1 MSEMKKASLFA
12 MIAAAII
19 ALSLIASY
27 SPRDESNE
35 IPAWILAERVV
46 FPPSETAVELHE
58 HNFSHIPLL
67 AEALEKADDAQSRG
81 LAHTMELVNCT
92 NSEARELIGFL
103 GGEYSP
109 LRTDYPFKI
118 RLILPVI
125 GDNYKLYQI
134 LITFSW
140 KRPML
145 A

>member
-1 MSEMKKASLFA
+1 MSNMKKASLFA

-46 FPPSETAVELHE
+46 FQPSETTVDLHE
-58 HNFSHIPLL
+58 HNLSQLPLL

-81 LAHTMELVNCT
+81 MAHPMELVNCT

-103 GGEYSP
+103 GGEYSS
-109 LRTDYPFKI
+109 LRTEYPFKI

-125 GDNYKLYQI
+125 GDNCKLYQI
-134 LITFSW
+134 FIMFSW
-140 KRPML
+140 KRPRL